1 MLPPRR
7 SALCAA
13 RLGRGGR
20 RRWQCQTAGRAAGK
34 NEASVVAVAFG
45 RCMCVRGGVV
55 ATDDSRINTT
65 GPLLIKHQVA
75 ILEQP
80 GESCLPDDVYSG
92 GLHGRAAAVLWK

>member
-1 MLPPRR
+1 
-7 SALCAA
+7 
-13 RLGRGGR
+13 
-20 RRWQCQTAGRAAGK
+20 
-34 NEASVVAVAFG
+34 
-45 RCMCVRGGVV
+45 MCVRGGVV

-92 GLHGRAAAVLWK
+92 GLYGAGCCCSMEITRRPP